1 MEVTPEVDTFFHGG
15 MGNHFLLSSS
25 NDVVNNGEKS
35 EEGRPKL
42 YLVSKTIYKV
52 LVLDSKA
59 HIS

>member
-15 MGNHFLLSSS
+15 MGNHFLLASS

-42 YLVSKTIYKV
+42 YLV
-52 LVLDSKA
+52 L
-59 HIS
+59 

>member
-42 YLVSKTIYKV
+42 YLVYIKQFYKV
-52 LVLDSKA
+52 FV
-59 HIS
+59 